1 MDEEEYGGWLGGKKV
16 YFMVLP
22 REFKLSY
29 SGFYVTCS
37 YARPTLSV
45 RQEEI

>member
-1 MDEEEYGGWLGGKKV
+1 MDEDVYGDWLGGKKV

-22 REFKLSY
+22 GEFKLSY

-37 YARPTLSV
+37 YVRPTLSG